1 MIEIDG
7 SSILY
12 VLKIILKVGII
23 VVLILGMLTCIA
35 VIIDNIDDIKERGK
49 GYIKNTRLEE
59 VCVIAWCTV
68 LMCIL
73 AVLILVVAG
82 VIVINMNK

>member
-35 VIIDNIDDIKERGK
+35 VIMDNIDDIKERGK
-49 GYIKNTRLEE
+49 DYIKNTRLEE

-73 AVLILVVAG
+73 AVLILVIAG
-82 VIVINMNK
+82 VIVINNE

>member
-1 MIEIDG
+1 MIEIDS

-35 VIIDNIDDIKERGK
+35 VIMDNIDDIKERGK
-49 GYIKNTRLEE
+49 DYIKNTRLEE

-73 AVLILVVAG
+73 AVLILIVAG
-82 VIVINMNK
+82 VIIINMNK